1 MELMELMSNSARKQ
15 RVVEELRHRLRE
27 GIDLPVLPEVANEL
41 LQLRNKASAD
51 VGMLVDVV
59 SKDPAI
65 STHILR
71 YARMAGFGY
80 GERIKTLND
89 AIQLVLG
96 YDKTLHLA
104 VGLSAGQCLPVEV
117 DGPLGLRTFWS
128 QSLRCAVLTQALAK
142 ELPSA
147 YRPSLGLSYL
157 SGLLHNI
164 GYLLFGTLYP
174 EEFTVLNVAAAKYE
188 QIEIRELEFICIGI
202 SHDMIGNYLLR
213 AWNMPDEIVMA
224 AGEHHFPDFDGKYA
238 IYPKL
243 VYLANLLIRMK
254 DDPTFV
260 DQPWAR
266 FEKIGLNEAAA
277 QKAQASLD
285 EVSTELDQMAE
296 ELVA

>member
-1 MELMELMSNSARKQ
+1 MDLMELMSNSDRKQ

-27 GIDLPVLPEVANEL
+27 GVDLPVLPEVANEL
-41 LQLRNKASAD
+41 LQLRNQPGAD
-51 VGMLVDVV
+51 VSMLAEAIG
-59 SKDPAI
+59 KDPAI
-65 STHILR
+65 SAHILR

-89 AIQLVLG
+89 AIRLVLG

-104 VGLSAGQCLPVEV
+104 VGLSAGQSLSVEV
-117 DGPLGLRTFWS
+117 DGPLGLRAFWS
-128 QSLRCAVLTQALAK
+128 HSLRCAVLTQALAK
-142 ELPSA
+142 ELPSE

-174 EEFTVLNVAAAKYE
+174 AEFAVLNAAAAKYA

-213 AWNMPDEIVMA
+213 AWNMPEEIVIA
-224 AGEHHFPDFDGKYA
+224 TGEHHFPDFDGKYA
-238 IYPKL
+238 VYPKL
-243 VYLANLLIRMK
+243 VYLASLLIRMT

-277 QKAQASLD
+277 LKAQSSLA
-285 EVSTELDQMAE
+285 EISTELEQMAV

>member
-1 MELMELMSNSARKQ
+1 MDLMELMSNSARKQ
-15 RVVEELRHRLRE
+15 RVVEELRHRLRNE
-27 GIDLPVLPEVANEL
+27 IDLPVLPKVANEL

-51 VGMLVDVV
+51 VGTLVDVI
-59 SKDPAI
+59 SEDPAI
-65 STHILR
+65 SVQILR

-80 GERIKTLND
+80 GERIKTLTD

-96 YDKTLHLA
+96 YDKTMHLA
-104 VGLSAGQCLPVEV
+104 IGLSAGQSLPVEV
-117 DGPLGLRTFWS
+117 GGPLGLRKFWS

-147 YRPSLGLSYL
+147 VRPSLGLCYL

-164 GYLLFGTLYP
+164 GYLLYGTLYP
-174 EEFTVLNVAAAKYE
+174 EEFAILNAASAKYD

-213 AWNMPDEIVMA
+213 AWNLPEEIIMA
-224 AGEHHFPDFDGKYA
+224 AGEHHFPDFDGKHA

-243 VYLANLLIRMK
+243 VYLASLLIRMK

-260 DQPWAR
+260 DQPWAK
-266 FEKIGLNEAAA
+266 FEAIGLNEQTA
-277 QKAQASLD
+277 QKALASLD
-285 EVSTELDQMAE
+285 DISTELDQMAE